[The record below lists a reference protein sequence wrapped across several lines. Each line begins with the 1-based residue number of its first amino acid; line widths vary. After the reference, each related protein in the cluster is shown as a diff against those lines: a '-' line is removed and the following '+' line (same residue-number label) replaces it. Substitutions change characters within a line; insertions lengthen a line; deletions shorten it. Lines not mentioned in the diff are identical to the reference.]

1 MSPNLHVFVGFLV
14 DYGKYRGKQEEKVLL
29 CGMWLV
35 GVFL

>member
-14 DYGKYRGKQEEKVLL
+14 DYGKYKGNRKKKF
-29 CGMWLV
+29 CYGMWLV